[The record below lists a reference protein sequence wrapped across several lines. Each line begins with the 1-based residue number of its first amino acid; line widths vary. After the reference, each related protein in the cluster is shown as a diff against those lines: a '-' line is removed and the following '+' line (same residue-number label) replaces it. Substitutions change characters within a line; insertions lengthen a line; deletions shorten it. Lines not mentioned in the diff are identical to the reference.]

1 MFAPLRFEKN
11 ASLGLCCALTLYGD
25 DDLSTYREFRA
36 ETRKRRRKRSLQ
48 RVGFV
53 LLIALLL
60 MGLAWFIVQ
69 LIEGPKPKPAPSSS
83 AATSQPAGI
92 QSTSQPGVIATPAP
106 SITPADQETVW
117 DKYAQAERSINTF
130 GVSGTDPRMIAL
142 PQNGRIDL
150 SFFTDAVFFGDSITQ
165 GWKVYNSGLPNPN
178 VVAEISVGLPT
189 NGAMWAR
196 DRSKTDFYDPMA
208 ELVARA
214 PKKVYMMFGT
224 NTLVNGAEGV
234 EDRFISDYATVID
247 QLRAALPGT
256 DIYIQSLLT
265 PTEKGQQKNPNLN
278 PERIARVNSRLA
290 ALAVEKGCYYLN
302 ISEVLCRDGRLNWDI
317 AAGDG
322 THMNADGYRG
332 WLEYLVTHT
341 AYRTDS
347 TYVGGSPFALL
358 STETP
363 AVAVPVPE
371 TAPAAD
377 PNAAAVDPNAAP
389 AADPNAAAET
399 PAA

>member
-1 MFAPLRFEKN
+1 M
-11 ASLGLCCALTLYGD
+11 
-25 DDLSTYREFRA
+25 STYREFRA

-48 RVGFV
+48 RAGFV

-69 LIEGPKPKPAPSSS
+69 LIEGPKPKPEASSS
-83 AATSQPAGI
+83 AAASQPAG
-92 QSTSQPGVIATPAP
+92 STAASQAGGAATPAP
-106 SITPADQETVW
+106 TAPPAEVETVW
-117 DKYAQAERSINTF
+117 DKYAAAERSINTF

-142 PQNGRIDL
+142 PQNGRVDL
-150 SFFTDAVFFGDSITQ
+150 SFFADAVFFGDSITQ
-165 GWKVYNSGLPNPN
+165 GWKVYASGLPNPN

-208 ELVARA
+208 ELVGRA
-214 PKKVYMMFGT
+214 PKKVFMMFGT

-234 EDRFISDYATVID
+234 EDRFISDYGTVID
-247 QLRAALPGT
+247 QIRAALPGT
-256 DIYIQSLLT
+256 DIYIQSILT

-278 PERIARVNSRLA
+278 PERIARVNARLA

-302 ISEVLCRDGRLNWDI
+302 VTEVLCRDGRLNWDI

-322 THMNADGYRG
+322 THMNVDGYRG

-341 AYRTDS
+341 AFRTDN

-363 AVAVPVPE
+363 AAAAPPA
-371 TAPAAD
+371 APA
-377 PNAAAVDPNAAP
+377 DPNAAP
-389 AADPNAAAET
+389 AADPNPAAPAADPNAAAAA
-399 PAA
+399 PAG

>member
-1 MFAPLRFEKN
+1 M
-11 ASLGLCCALTLYGD
+11 
-25 DDLSTYREFRA
+25 STYREFRA

-83 AATSQPAGI
+83 VATSQPA
-92 QSTSQPGVIATPAP
+92 TSQPGAVATPAP
-106 SITPADQETVW
+106 SAPPADEVTVW
-117 DKYAQAERSINTF
+117 DKYAAAERSINTF
-130 GVSGTDPRMIAL
+130 GISGTDPRMIAL

-165 GWKVYNSGLPNPN
+165 GWKVYNSGLPTPN

-196 DRSKTDFYDPMA
+196 DKSKTDFYDPIA
-208 ELVARA
+208 ELAARA

-224 NTLVNGAEGV
+224 NTLVNGADGV
-234 EDRFISDYATVID
+234 EDRFISDYGTVID
-247 QLRAALPGT
+247 QLRAALPST
-256 DIYIQSLLT
+256 DIYIQSILT
-265 PTEKGQQKNPNLN
+265 PTEKGEQKNPNLN
-278 PERIARVNSRLA
+278 PERIARVNMRLA

-302 ISEVLCRDGRLNWDI
+302 VSEVLCRDGRLNWDI

-363 AVAVPVPE
+363 VVAPPPAPE
-371 TAPAAD
+371 AAPPAAD
-377 PNAAAVDPNAAP
+377 PNAAPADPNAAPADPNAAP
-389 AADPNAAAET
+389 AA
-399 PAA
+399 